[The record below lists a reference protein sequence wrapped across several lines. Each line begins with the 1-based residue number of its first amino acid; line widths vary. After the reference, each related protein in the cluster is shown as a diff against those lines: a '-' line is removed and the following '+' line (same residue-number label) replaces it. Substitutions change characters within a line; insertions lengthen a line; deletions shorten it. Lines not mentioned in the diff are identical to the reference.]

1 MNTEDIIRMA
11 REAGFHE
18 WYWTPEREYHFGCTQ
33 KFATLATA
41 KEREA
46 RRAAQIENEQLKAR
60 LARADLEQQ
69 RAVMAEREACAKVAE
84 RHGAHPQL
92 NVAFGGPDW
101 YKHGKSI
108 AAAIRARSQ
117 S

>member
-1 MNTEDIIRMA
+1 MTQDDIIRMA

-33 KFATLATA
+33 KFAALATA

-46 RRAAQIENEQLKAR
+46 RQAAQIENEELKAR

-69 RAVMAEREACAKVAE
+69 RAVMAEIEACARYFEHHWRDRWTEKQIVE
-84 RHGAHPQL
+84 
-92 NVAFGGPDW
+92 
-101 YKHGKSI
+101 
-108 AAAIRARSQ
+108 AIRARKDNT
-117 S
+117 

>member
-11 REAGFHE
+11 REAGF
-18 WYWTPEREYHFGCTQ
+18 WREHTNTWMGSSEDLGF
-33 KFATLATA
+33 FALAIA

-46 RRAAQIENEQLKAR
+46 RQAAQIENEQLKAR

-101 YKHGKSI
+101 YKHGKEI
-108 AAAIRARSQ
+108 AAVIRARKDNT
-117 S
+117 